1 MPSVKLSPLFNDA
14 QLDNNGL
21 PLSGGFVY
29 WYLAGTS
36 TPVTVYAES
45 TGSTVNTNP
54 VVLTTRGEPTNPIW
68 LPTGV
73 AYKAV
78 LKDSLGNLI
87 RTIDSIS
94 GVNDTATPVI
104 SEWVLYAGPAT
115 YINSTQFSV
124 TGDATA
130 TFDNGRRVKATVS
143 GTDRYGTV
151 NGAPVYALGV
161 TTVTLTLDSG
171 VLDSSLATVYYGFLD
186 PAHPSFDTT
195 GVNANTKAGIQSQTW
210 TAFTTGGVSG
220 TYTLTPN
227 PAITAYAAGQ
237 KFSVT
242 FNAASSATNTI
253 NISGLGAKLLKM
265 YNSIGTKVN
274 ASFALNQ
281 VSDIVYDGTDF
292 LVLNLPQ
299 SILGQ
304 SIFVT
309 TATTLTSSQVGGFV
323 EITASSA
330 YAVALPSP
338 AIKENANFNFWNNSN
353 YPITLTC
360 ASASFY
366 GPSSSQGGS
375 LVIQPQ
381 ASLSLVSDSYN
392 WIALYG
398 QQLRQGTAVA
408 TTSGTAIDFT
418 GIPSWA
424 KRITV
429 MFNGV
434 SVSGTSIKT
443 LRLGTSVG
451 VETSGYVSGA
461 TFGPSVGQLAT
472 SVSEFV
478 LNVAN
483 NATAPDSIH
492 GAVVLTNL
500 SGNVWVLQGA
510 VHCPTYTAGNF
521 IAGSKTLSGALDRV
535 RLTTQNGTDLFDAG
549 SVNILYEG

>member
-21 PLSGGFVY
+21 PLSGGLVY

-36 TPVTVYAES
+36 TPVTVYTES

-54 VVLTTRGEPTNPIW
+54 VVLNTRGEPTQPIW

-87 RTIDSIS
+87 RTIDNIS

-242 FNAASSATNTI
+242 FHAAGSAISNTI
-253 NISGLGAKLLKM
+253 NVNGLGAKNVYAYDSTGAK
-265 YNSIGTKVN
+265 SIANIK
-274 ASFALNQ
+274 LNQ
-281 VSDIVYDGTDF
+281 ISDLVYDGTDF
-292 LVLNLPQ
+292 VMLEQTGIVPVGTIIAYPSNTPPAGYLVLPGSAANISRTTYAALFAA
-299 SILGQ
+299 LG
-304 SIFVT
+304 T
-309 TATTLTSSQVGGFV
+309 TWGVGDGSTTFGMPWCPGDM
-323 EITASSA
+323 
-330 YAVALPSP
+330 
-338 AIKENANFNFWNNSN
+338 
-353 YPITLTC
+353 TL
-360 ASASFY
+360 
-366 GPSSSQGGS
+366 
-375 LVIQPQ
+375 V
-381 ASLSLVSDSYN
+381 N
-392 WIALYG
+392 
-398 QQLRQGTAVA
+398 
-408 TTSGTAIDFT
+408 
-418 GIPSWA
+418 
-424 KRITV
+424 
-429 MFNGV
+429 NGV
-434 SVSGTSIKT
+434 G
-443 LRLGTSVG
+443 LGTIS
-451 VETSGYVSGA
+451 
-461 TFGPSVGQLAT
+461 
-472 SVSEFV
+472 
-478 LNVAN
+478 
-483 NATAPDSIH
+483 
-492 GAVVLTNL
+492 
-500 SGNVWVLQGA
+500 
-510 VHCPTYTAGNF
+510 
-521 IAGSKTLSGALDRV
+521 
-535 RLTTQNGTDLFDAG
+535 AG
-549 SVNILYEG
+549 SVISHTHTYTFKSATGGTTAGGDPNSVGNTSVNTGSTGGTYNMPAGMKINYCVKY